1 MSTTGNTEKLA
12 EIAAF
17 VLKKARAHG
26 ADAADAIIVESVAT
40 SATCRKGALEDIE
53 RSEGHDL
60 GLRVFVGKREASVSS
75 SDFAEAH
82 LDTLAERAV
91 AMARVAPEDELS
103 GLADVQELASER
115 PDLDLFDDYEPDAE
129 TLRGLAEE
137 AEAAAL
143 EVEGIT
149 NSLGASASTGIS
161 GMVLA
166 TTAGFSGHY
175 RASSYS
181 ISCSVVA
188 GEGTGMERDYD
199 FSRQLHFDD
208 LMSAAD
214 IGRSA
219 ADRTIQRL
227 NPRKMATQNVPVI
240 FDPRVSGGLLGHFV
254 SAISGAAIARGT
266 SFLKDSLGEQVFGPS
281 IAVVDDPHRRRGLRS
296 KPFDGEGVTNNPLD
310 LVKDGVLT
318 QWLLDSRT
326 ARQLKLKTNGRASR
340 GIGGPPSPSATNLH
354 MAAGE
359 KSPKELM
366 SDIGQGLYVT
376 DLIGMGVNGVTGDYS
391 RGAAGFWIEDGE
403 IAYPVSEITIAGN
416 LKAMFAAL
424 EPANDL
430 EFRFGVNAP
439 TVRLEGM
446 TVAGS

>member
-1 MSTTGNTEKLA
+1 MNTTGNTGKLA

-17 VLKKARAHG
+17 ALQKAKAHG

-53 RSEGHDL
+53 RSEGQDL

-75 SDFAEAH
+75 SDFSPDH
-82 LDTLAERAV
+82 LETLAERAV
-91 AMARVAPEDELS
+91 AMARVAPEDDLG
-103 GLADVQELASER
+103 GLADPAHLSTEHA
-115 PDLDLFDDYEPDAE
+115 DLDLFDGYEPDADS
-129 TLRGLAEE
+129 LRRLAEE

-143 EVEGIT
+143 DVKGIT

-188 GEGTGMERDYD
+188 GEGTDMERDYD
-199 FSRQLHFDD
+199 FSRKLHFED
-208 LMSAAD
+208 LMAPGD

-219 ADRTIQRL
+219 AERTMRRL
-227 NPRKMATQNVPVI
+227 NPRKMATQNVPVV

-254 SAISGAAIARGT
+254 GAISGSAITRGT
-266 SFLKDSLGEQVFGPS
+266 SFLKDSLGKPVFASG
-281 IAVVDDPHRRRGLRS
+281 IAIVDDPHRRRGMRS
-296 KPFDGEGVTNNPLD
+296 KPFDGEGVTNQPLD
-310 LVKDGVLT
+310 LVTDGVLT
-318 QWLLDSRT
+318 HWLLDSRT

-340 GIGGPPSPSATNLH
+340 SIGGPPSPSSTNLH
-354 MAAGE
+354 MAPGE
-359 KSPKELM
+359 KTPAELI

-376 DLIGMGVNGVTGDYS
+376 DLIGMGVNGITGDYS
-391 RGAAGFWIEDGE
+391 RGAAGFWIENGE

-416 LKAMFAAL
+416 LKSMFATL